1 MNFSGYT
8 KIAIFFIVLGVGG
21 GAYIITS
28 ADTLSDFNVKEYETI
43 VADATGLSTRS
54 KIYQAG
60 VVVGRVKG
68 ITLVGNE
75 AILRLALLKNLEV
88 REGAV
93 VSRKSS
99 SILGTSILTIDPGGN
114 SYPVIPVGGRIKS
127 EKEAGD
133 MNAVMGTVQDLGTQ
147 VSEILKEF
155 QQNQLAMLAIS
166 IETFNSIAQRLERI
180 MEQGEMYGTG
190 PAGDIYV
197 TLENLRVITE
207 GISRGEGNVG
217 QAIFDEELYKSL
229 LTTMQEIEIA
239 VVKLQET
246 LDSIN
251 TAATGAN
258 TVIEN
263 ASVIVERAV
272 GLGVQVDTFGSYFTQ
287 ANQVQAGASIR
298 IVPTSNDRWY
308 RVGVSSL
315 PNGRITRTVTQTNGS
330 LYEDVT
336 ETNFPAFAID
346 AELAR
351 QFKFL
356 TIRGG
361 LIESTGGIGLDIQPI
376 KWVSI
381 SGEVFDFKTGEP
393 PNLRGTITVFP
404 FFDPD
409 SDKPWNWLYL
419 KGGISNSLSDSRDFF
434 IGGGLR
440 FADRE
445 VKGLVGLLPAL
456 NN

>member
-1 MNFSGYT
+1 MNVSGYT
-8 KIAIFFIVLGVGG
+8 KIALFFIVLGVGG

-68 ITLVGNE
+68 ITLDGNE
-75 AILRLALLKNLEV
+75 AILRIALLKNLEV
-88 REGAV
+88 REGA
-93 VSRKSS
+93 SIARKSS

-114 SYPVIPVGGRIKS
+114 LYPVIPPGGRINAA
-127 EKEAGD
+127 KEAGD

-147 VSEILKEF
+147 ISEILREF

-166 IETFNSIAQRLERI
+166 LETFNSIAQRLERI
-180 MEQGEMYGTG
+180 MEQGELYGTG

-207 GISRGEGNVG
+207 EISRGDGNVG

-229 LTTMQEIEIA
+229 LSTMQEIEVA
-239 VVKLQET
+239 VIKLQET

-258 TVIEN
+258 NVIEN

-272 GLGVQVDTFGSYFTQ
+272 GLGVQVDTFGRYFTQ
-287 ANQVQAGASIR
+287 ASQVQAGASLR

-308 RVGVSSL
+308 RIGVSSL
-315 PNGRITRTVTQTNGS
+315 PNGRITRTVSQFNGGGNDE
-330 LYEDVT
+330 LIET
-336 ETNFPAFAID
+336 EYPAFAID

-356 TIRGG
+356 TVRGG
-361 LIESTGGIGLDIQPI
+361 LIENTGGIGLDIQPI

-381 SGEVFDFKTGEP
+381 SGEVFDFKTGEA
-393 PNLRGTITVFP
+393 PNLRGTITIYP

-409 SDKPWNWLYL
+409 SDKPWNWLYIR
-419 KGGISNSLSDSRDFF
+419 GGISNSLSGSRDFF
-434 IGGGLR
+434 IGGGMR

-445 VKGLVGLLPAL
+445 VKGLVGLIPAL

>member
-68 ITLVGNE
+68 ITLNGNE
-75 AILRLALLKNLEV
+75 AVLRIALIKNLEV
-88 REGAV
+88 REGAT

-99 SILGTSILTIDPGGN
+99 SILGTSILTIDPGSN
-114 SYPVIPVGGRIKS
+114 SYAIVPVGGRINS

-147 VSEILKEF
+147 ISDILREF
-155 QQNQLAMLAIS
+155 QQNQLALLAIS
-166 IETFNSIAQRLERI
+166 LETFNSIAQRLERI
-180 MEQGEMYGTG
+180 MEQGELYGTG
-190 PAGDIYV
+190 PAGDVYLM
-197 TLENLRVITE
+197 LENLRVITE
-207 GISRGEGNVG
+207 EISRGEGNVG
-217 QAIFDEELYKSL
+217 QAIFDEDLYKSL
-229 LTTMQEIEIA
+229 LVTMQ
-239 VVKLQET
+239 KLQET

-251 TAATGAN
+251 TAASSAN

-263 ASVIVERAV
+263 AGVIVDRAV
-272 GLGVQVDTFGSYFTQ
+272 GLGVQVDTFGRYFTQ
-287 ANQVQAGASIR
+287 ASQVQAGASIR

-308 RVGVSSL
+308 RVGVTSL
-315 PNGRITRTVTQTNGS
+315 PNGRITRTVTQSATVND
-330 LYEDVT
+330 DVT
-336 ETNFPAFAID
+336 ETNYPAFAVD
-346 AELAR
+346 VELAR

-356 TIRGG
+356 TLRGG
-361 LIESTGGIGLDIQPI
+361 LIENTGGFGFDIQPF
-376 KWVSI
+376 KWVSV
-381 SGEVFDFKTGEP
+381 SGEVFDFKTGKP

-404 FFDPD
+404 FFNPD
-409 SDKPWNWLYL
+409 SDKPWNWLYIN
-419 KGGISNSLSDSRDFF
+419 GGISNSLSDSRDFF
-434 IGGGLR
+434 IGGGIR

-445 VKGLVGLLPAL
+445 VKGLVGLLPVL